1 MADKKISAL
10 TAATT
15 PLAGTEVLPI
25 VQSGS
30 TVKVAVSDLTAG
42 RAVSALSYTAGNLQ
56 ISGNTIIST
65 DTNGNINLTP
75 KGTGPVVVGNYASFG
90 TGSAYTSMAIQSS
103 AAGGADLNWK
113 TGTLNRWILNKA
125 GAETGS
131 DAGSDLIL
139 YRYNDAGGYLGTAMT
154 ITRSSGAVAVIG
166 ALSKGSGSFRID
178 HPLPEKEATH
188 QLVHSFIEGPQVDLI
203 YRGKVALVNG
213 AAQINID
220 EKFGMTAGT
229 FVALCRDTQCFTT
242 NEQGWHHVRGSV
254 AGAVLTIECER
265 SRLSSSLLGLN
276 IGFATIPTGLDSS
289 PTIFGFIPPF
299 PPRGAPP
306 VSNIRVV
313 AGFRVWRRL
322 TARFFRKVS
331 LVWTRFVCLAIPSVF
346 VCIGPYWGIR

>member
-10 TAATT
+10 TGAST

-42 RAVSALSYTAGNLQ
+42 RAVSALSYTAGNIQ

-65 DTNGNINLTP
+65 DTNGDINLTP
-75 KGTGPVVVGNYASFG
+75 NGTGTTRTGNGVTIG
-90 TGSAYTSMAIQSS
+90 TGSAYARLGLQSS
-103 AAGGADLNWK
+103 ASGGFDVNFS
-113 TGTLNRWILNKA
+113 TGSTNRWILNKA

-139 YRYNDAGGYLGTAMT
+139 YRYNDAGGFGGTVMT
-154 ITRSSGAVAVIG
+154 FTRSSGSVNVIG

-254 AGAVLTIECER
+254 AGAVLTIECED
-265 SRLSSSLLGLN
+265 
-276 IGFATIPTGLDSS
+276 ATCSDTVSWMVIAERHDKHIMGTDWTDENGKVILEPVK
-289 PTIFGFIPPF
+289 PPQ
-299 PPRGAPP
+299 RAPYYP
-306 VSNIRVV
+306 LEV
-313 AGFRVWRRL
+313 AD
-322 TARFFRKVS
+322 TE
-331 LVWTRFVCLAIPSVF
+331 
-346 VCIGPYWGIR
+346 

>member
-30 TVKVAVSDLTAG
+30 TVKVAVSNLTAG

-75 KGTGPVVVGNYASFG
+75 NGTGPVVVGNYASFG

-113 TGTLNRWILNKA
+113 TGSTNRWILNKA
-125 GAETGS
+125 GAESGAN
-131 DAGSDLIL
+131 AGSDLIL
-139 YRYNDAGGYLGTAMT
+139 YRYDDAGSYLGTAMT
-154 ITRSSGAVAVIG
+154 FTRSSGAVAVIG

-213 AAQINID
+213 TAQINID

-254 AGAVLTIECER
+254 AGAVLTIECED
-265 SRLSSSLLGLN
+265 
-276 IGFATIPTGLDSS
+276 ATCSDTVSWMVIAERHDKHIMGTDWTDENGKVILEPVT
-289 PTIFGFIPPF
+289 PPQ
-299 PPRGAPP
+299 RAPYYP
-306 VSNIRVV
+306 LEV
-313 AGFRVWRRL
+313 AD
-322 TARFFRKVS
+322 TE
-331 LVWTRFVCLAIPSVF
+331 
-346 VCIGPYWGIR
+346 